1 MGETFGPEGP
11 EQPGWDWFWEQFRR
25 HRSPPMRPRRVPP
38 PDDGEKLRR
47 ARIRKAALELV
58 RALTPGDESLERAD
72 YAGALLGVQELID
85 DLDLC
90 VTCRRNE
97 WECACGAEHEDEGAA
112 PDDGF
117 GMDRV
122 VLTAL
127 DHAGIALPTFW
138 GGETAECRRVRVI
151 VGPPPIDG
159 WWSAPLTGQVRDAVE
174 VTAEGRTFYIDDQD
188 GTGWAHVT
196 VRQGDPMDPRP
207 TLPVKRVIGVRE
219 PEPRATLPAA
229 QADVYAALAVRSG
242 VPVERVRQFFEGAT
256 PEQVKRMMEPGE
268 APSATGGGRD
278 PIPLHSRKPAAPAPV
293 REPAAPAPA
302 PAPARKG
309 RRERIRSACRDL
321 IDVYHEPRIGATD
334 RELLEEAA
342 KVIERERNALKE
354 E

>member
-1 MGETFGPEGP
+1 MGETFGPQGP

-38 PDDGEKLRR
+38 VDDGEKLRR
-47 ARIRKAALELV
+47 ARIRKAALELA
-58 RALTPGDESLERAD
+58 RALAPGDESLERAD
-72 YAGALLGVQELID
+72 YAGALLGVQEMID

-97 WECACGAEHEDEGAA
+97 WECACGADAEEHDPG

-138 GGETAECRRVRVI
+138 NGEPAECRRVRVV

-174 VTAEGRTFYIDDQD
+174 VTAEDGTFYIDDQD

-196 VRQGDPMDPRP
+196 VRQGDPLDPRP
-207 TLPVKRVIGVRE
+207 TLPVKRVIGIRE
-219 PEPRATLPAA
+219 PEPRAAEPAA
-229 QADVYAALAVRSG
+229 EADVYAALAVRSG

-256 PEQVKRMMEPGE
+256 PEQVKRLIEPPE
-268 APSATGGGRD
+268 AASASGRE
-278 PIPLHSRKPAAPAPV
+278 PIPLHRRKPPPAPMPA
-293 REPAAPAPA
+293 REPAAPS
-302 PAPARKG
+302 PAPARRG
-309 RRERIRSACRDL
+309 RRERIRAACRDL
-321 IDVYHEPRIGATD
+321 IDVYHEPRAGATD
-334 RELLEEAA
+334 RELLDEAA
-342 KVIERERNALKE
+342 KVIERERNALQE
-354 E
+354 D